1 MYSYLCRLRC
11 SKRRRPSL
19 KINLGHNWKNRVNMC
34 TAPVL
39 RTGLLLPENRT
50 LRSHSTRQP
59 GLLVPVQKE
68 LLEGSRRIDTITR
81 IRLYLYQQSW
91 NYPYLLLGWVL
102 RRSILMKPHVKATQ
116 RNTQNGLNTPVVADT
131 DNHTVVAPMR
141 HTTSHVNGRG
151 EKKYL
156 RSYLLRTPTC
166 ICRLL
171 LYSRASPSS
180 WS

>member
-102 RRSILMKPHVKATQ
+102 RRSILMKPMSKQHNETHKMVWTH
-116 RNTQNGLNTPVVADT
+116 L
-131 DNHTVVAPMR
+131 
-141 HTTSHVNGRG
+141 
-151 EKKYL
+151 
-156 RSYLLRTPTC
+156 LLRILIT
-166 ICRLL
+166 ILL
-171 LYSRASPSS
+171 LRRCVILRAM
-180 WS
+180 